1 MSQTFNAIAH
11 LRQFLTLQD
20 SVGFVPT
27 MGALHRGHLSLIA
40 RAKRENSC
48 VVASIFV
55 NPLQFGADED
65 LDRYPRPLERDLQ
78 LCQDAGVD
86 AVFIP
91 DVSELLGTESQLT
104 AVVPP
109 PAMTDILCGRSR
121 PGHFT
126 GVATIVTKLLHIVQP
141 QRAYFGQKDGQQL
154 AILRRVISDL
164 NFPVQVIGCPTVREP
179 SGLALS
185 SRNQYLDAEQLAT
198 AATIYRSLEQAAYA
212 FILGARDR
220 ETLLEKVRTCLAQA
234 PAIAVE
240 YVELVNARS
249 LQPLKCIAVYPDG
262 HNTNTATA
270 STATASTEA
279 MLAIAARI
287 GNTRLIDN
295 MLLQSH
301 KPIIAIDGPAGAG
314 KSTVAR
320 QVAQQLGLLYL
331 DTGAMYRAVTLAVL
345 QAGIDVA
352 DEASIGM
359 VAHRARIEIV
369 PSPFADVPPKIY
381 LDDRDVTWDI
391 RSVAVTDRVAA
402 IATQS
407 QVRQA
412 LVKQQ
417 QELGKFGGVVME
429 GRDIGTK
436 VFPQAE
442 VKVFLTA
449 SAQERAHRRQKDL
462 VAQGESVIDL
472 QSIEQSIQQRDAIDS
487 NRAISPLTKADDAIE
502 VNTDGLSVE
511 AVVGIIVDLYNARQL
526 VTAKT

>member
-1 MSQTFNAIAH
+1 MSQTFNAIAR
-11 LRQFLTLQD
+11 LREFLNSQD
-20 SVGFVPT
+20 SIGFVPT

-40 RAKRENSC
+40 RAKRENHR
-48 VVASIFV
+48 VVVSIFV
-55 NPLQFGADED
+55 NPLQFVAGED
-65 LDRYPRPLERDLQ
+65 LERYPRPLERDLQ

-86 AVFIP
+86 AVFVP
-91 DVSELLGTESQLT
+91 EVSELLGSADRLT

-141 QRAYFGQKDGQQL
+141 QRVYFGQKDGQQL
-154 AILRRVISDL
+154 AILRRTIGDL

-185 SRNQYLDAEQLAT
+185 SRNQYLTPEQLAT
-198 AATIYRSLEQAAYA
+198 AATIYRSLEQAAHA
-212 FILGARDR
+212 FILGVRDR

-234 PAIAVE
+234 PTIAVE
-240 YVELVNARS
+240 YVELVNALS
-249 LQPLKCIAVYPDG
+249 LQPLKCIEVYPGG
-262 HNTNTATA
+262 HNPDK
-270 STATASTEA
+270 EA

-331 DTGAMYRAVTLAVL
+331 DTGAMYRAITLAVL
-345 QAGIDVA
+345 QAGIDIA
-352 DEASIGM
+352 DETSVGV
-359 VAHRARIEIV
+359 VANRARIEIV

-381 LDDRDVTWDI
+381 LDERDVTWDI

-407 QVRQA
+407 EVRRA

-462 VAQGESVIDL
+462 VAQGEPSDDL
-472 QSIEQSIQQRDAIDS
+472 QSIEQSIRQRDDIDS

-502 VNTDGLSVE
+502 VNTDGLSIE
-511 AVVGIIVDLYNARQL
+511 AVVGVIVDLYHARQL

>member
-1 MSQTFNAIAH
+1 MSQTFNAIAP
-11 LRQFLTLQD
+11 LRQFLTAHD

-27 MGALHRGHLSLIA
+27 MGALHRGHLSLMT
-40 RAKRENSC
+40 RAKRENRC

-55 NPLQFGADED
+55 NPLQFGAGED

-86 AVFIP
+86 AVFVP
-91 DVSELLGTESQLT
+91 DVSELLGSETTLT

-141 QRAYFGQKDGQQL
+141 QRVYFGQKDGQQL
-154 AILRRVISDL
+154 AILRRIISDL
-164 NFPVQVIGCPTVREP
+164 NAPVQVIGCPTVREA

-185 SRNQYLDAEQLAT
+185 SRNQYLAPEQLVT
-198 AATIYRSLEQAAYA
+198 AAILYRSLEQAAHA
-212 FILGARDR
+212 FILGIRDR

-249 LQPLKCIAVYPDG
+249 LQPLKCIEVYPDG
-262 HNTNTATA
+262 NNTDNA
-270 STATASTEA
+270 A
-279 MLAIAARI
+279 MLAIAARL

-331 DTGAMYRAVTLAVL
+331 DTGAMYRAITLAVL
-345 QAGIDVA
+345 EAGIDIA
-352 DEASIGM
+352 DEVSVGL
-359 VAHRARIEIV
+359 VANRARIEIM
-369 PSPFADVPPKIY
+369 PSPFVDVPPKIY

-412 LVKQQ
+412 LVTQQ
-417 QELGKFGGVVME
+417 QELGKFGGLVME

-449 SAQERAHRRQKDL
+449 STQERAHRRQKDL
-462 VAQGESVIDL
+462 IDRGETVTDL
-472 QSIEQSIQQRDAIDS
+472 LSIEQSIQHRDDIDS
-487 NRAISPLTKADDAIE
+487 NRAISPLTKADDAIK
-502 VNTDGLSVE
+502 VNTDGLSIE
-511 AVVGIIVDLYNARQL
+511 AVVGIIVDLYHARQL
-526 VTAKT
+526 VTTKT

>member
-1 MSQTFNAIAH
+1 MSQIFKAIAP
-11 LRQFLTLQD
+11 LRQFLDSQD
-20 SVGFVPT
+20 AVGFVPT

-48 VVASIFV
+48 MVVSIFV
-55 NPLQFGADED
+55 NPLQFGAGED

-86 AVFIP
+86 AIFVP
-91 DVSELLGTESQLT
+91 NVSELLGTGAQLT

-141 QRAYFGQKDGQQL
+141 RRVYFGQKDGQQL

-164 NFPVQVIGCPTVREP
+164 NFPVQVIGCPTVRES

-185 SRNQYLDAEQLAT
+185 SRNQYLDPEQSAT
-198 AATIYRSLEQAAYA
+198 AATLYRSLEQAAHA
-212 FILGARDR
+212 FVLGVRDR
-220 ETLLEKVRTCLAQA
+220 ETLLEKVRDCLAQA
-234 PAIAVE
+234 PTIAVE

-249 LQPLKCIAVYPDG
+249 LQPLKCIEVGSDG
-262 HNTNTATA
+262 NNTN
-270 STATASTEA
+270 TEA

-331 DTGAMYRAVTLAVL
+331 DTGAMYRAITLAVL
-345 QAGIDVA
+345 QAGIDPA
-352 DEASIGM
+352 DEASVGL
-359 VAHRARIEIV
+359 VANRARIEIV

-391 RSVAVTDRVAA
+391 RSVAVTERVAA
-402 IATQS
+402 ISTQS
-407 QVRQA
+407 AVRQA

-417 QELGKFGGVVME
+417 QELGKFGGLVME

-436 VFPQAE
+436 VFPKAE

-462 VAQGESVIDL
+462 VARGESVTDL

-511 AVVGIIVDLYNARQL
+511 AVVGIIVDLYHERQL